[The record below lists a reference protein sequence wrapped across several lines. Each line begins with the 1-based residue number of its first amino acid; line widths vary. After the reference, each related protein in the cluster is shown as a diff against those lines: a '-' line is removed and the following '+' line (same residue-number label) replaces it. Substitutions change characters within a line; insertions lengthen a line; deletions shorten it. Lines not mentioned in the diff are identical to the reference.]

1 MLWRWSSGAQNII
14 RVCYTKMSTVEFF
27 MNITDTIANNERLIE
42 AAMTNN
48 NDAVQRL
55 VGVADICY
63 AEYEALGWALRNN
76 NADNVRAVLSATH
89 SNDIPGV
96 VERFK
101 TAKNLRVDVLKVM
114 VEYLHN
120 NFQEG
125 GVEHNQQEIERVVL
139 FMAEKAIDQHNTSA
153 LQYLVHHCD
162 PNAHNGNLLRAA
174 AVSGH
179 DDMISVLY
187 PLSNPE
193 KTTEAMEEYIK
204 ITRPSP
210 NMTLGIARIRERM
223 EQDKLHKNL
232 SEAVEGATG
241 EHKRKM

>member
-1 MLWRWSSGAQNII
+1 
-14 RVCYTKMSTVEFF
+14 
-27 MNITDTIANNERLIE
+27 MNITNTIENNERLIE

-55 VGVADICY
+55 VGVSDPSY

-76 NADNVRAVLSATH
+76 NAENVRAVLSATH
-89 SNDIPGV
+89 SNDTSGV
-96 VERFK
+96 VKRFK
-101 TAKNLRVDVLKVM
+101 TAKNLRVDVLKII

-120 NFQEG
+120 AFKDG
-125 GVEHNQQEIERVVL
+125 SEHKQQEIERVVL

-162 PNAHNGNLLRAA
+162 PNASNGNLLRAA

-179 DDMISVLY
+179 EDMITVLY

-223 EQDKLHKNL
+223 EQEKLYRNL
-232 SEAVEGATG
+232 SEAVDGSSG